1 MRTLFWTMTLMV
13 GLIGP
18 ISDPSTTFAEESTNS
33 QVLFTNVNIF
43 DGKNDALAMG
53 RDVLV
58 EGNLIKQIGQG
69 LKANE
74 KAIVIDGG
82 GRTLMPGLI
91 DGHAHVMIN
100 GDYGQIETNMDLTDL
115 AYRATRV
122 MERFLMDGFTTVRDM
137 GGPTFG
143 LQRNIDAG
151 IVLGP
156 RLYPSGSF
164 ISQTSG
170 HGDFRDRADGGF
182 SNLTHQDRSNFER
195 FGMGTVA
202 DGVPAVLAATRLNLR
217 NGATQ
222 IKIMAG
228 GGGSSRF
235 DPIDTTQFSK
245 EETCAIVET
254 TKDWGTYVAAHV
266 FTDRAMNRLMECGVK
281 SFEHGFFMSEA
292 TMKKIAEKG
301 IFVVP
306 QMWGISPDLAR
317 NPLMPKD
324 KIPMVQA
331 LGKKFKDFGRN
342 LLKHKVKVV
351 FASDYVG
358 EFADAE
364 RARRYEL
371 WWRTQTFDSTF
382 EVLKQLTSTAGELLA
397 LSGPRNPYQAGKLG
411 VIEEGAYADLLLVD
425 GNPLKDITMIGG
437 TEQWFDADPEW
448 KPIETLK
455 MIMKDGKIYKNT
467 LK

>member
-1 MRTLFWTMTLMV
+1 MNVLAV
-13 GLIGP
+13 P
-18 ISDPSTTFAEESTNS
+18 
-33 QVLFTNVNIF
+33 QVLFAKEKVQEQILITNVNIF
-43 DGKNDALAMG
+43 DGKTDTLAMSQ
-53 RDVLV
+53 DVLV
-58 EGNLIKQIGQG
+58 EGNLIKQIGKG
-69 LKANE
+69 LKADE
-74 KAIVIDGG
+74 KTTVIDGK

-100 GDYGQIETNMDLTDL
+100 GDFGQIETNMDLTDL

-122 MERFLMDGFTTVRDM
+122 MERFLMDGFTSVRDM

-143 LQRNIDAG
+143 LQRNIDAD
-151 IVLGP
+151 IVRGP
-156 RLYPSGSF
+156 RLYPSGAF

-170 HGDFRDRADGGF
+170 HGDFRDRGDVGF

-195 FGMGTVA
+195 FGMGNVA

-228 GGGSSRF
+228 GGGASRF

-281 SFEHGFFMSEA
+281 SFEHGFFMSES

-301 IFVVP
+301 IYVVP
-306 QMWGISPDLAR
+306 QMWGISPDLAK
-317 NPLMPKD
+317 NPLMAKD
-324 KIPMVQA
+324 KIPMVME

-371 WWRTQTFDSTF
+371 WWRTQTFGSNL

-397 LSGPRNPYQAGKLG
+397 LSGPRNPYKAGKLG

-425 GNPLKDITMIGG
+425 GNPLKDITLIGG
-437 TEQWFDADPEW
+437 TDKWFDADPEW
-448 KPIETLK
+448 KPIEALQL
-455 MIMKDGKIYKNT
+455 IMKDGKIYKNT
-467 LK
+467 LAQ

>member
-1 MRTLFWTMTLMV
+1 MTLMV

-33 QVLFTNVNIF
+33 QILFTNVNIF
-43 DGKNDALAMG
+43 DGENDALAMS

-122 MERFLMDGFTTVRDM
+122 MERFLMDGFTSVRDM

-156 RLYPSGSF
+156 RLYPSGAF

-182 SNLTHQDRSNFER
+182 SAALHGDVSNFQR
-195 FGMGTVA
+195 FGIGTV
-202 DGVPAVLAATRLNLR
+202 
-217 NGATQ
+217 
-222 IKIMAG
+222 
-228 GGGSSRF
+228 
-235 DPIDTTQFSK
+235 
-245 EETCAIVET
+245 
-254 TKDWGTYVAAHV
+254 
-266 FTDRAMNRLMECGVK
+266 DRR
-281 SFEHGFFMSEA
+281 
-292 TMKKIAEKG
+292 
-301 IFVVP
+301 
-306 QMWGISPDLAR
+306 
-317 NPLMPKD
+317 
-324 KIPMVQA
+324 
-331 LGKKFKDFGRN
+331 
-342 LLKHKVKVV
+342 
-351 FASDYVG
+351 
-358 EFADAE
+358 
-364 RARRYEL
+364 
-371 WWRTQTFDSTF
+371 
-382 EVLKQLTSTAGELLA
+382 
-397 LSGPRNPYQAGKLG
+397 
-411 VIEEGAYADLLLVD
+411 
-425 GNPLKDITMIGG
+425 
-437 TEQWFDADPEW
+437 
-448 KPIETLK
+448 
-455 MIMKDGKIYKNT
+455 
-467 LK
+467 

>member
-1 MRTLFWTMTLMV
+1 MTLMV
-13 GLIGP
+13 GLIAP

-43 DGKNDALAMG
+43 DGKNDALAMS

-74 KAIVIDGG
+74 KATVIDGG

-122 MERFLMDGFTTVRDM
+122 MERFLLDGFTSVRDM

-156 RLYPSGSF
+156 RLYPSGAF

-182 SNLTHQDRSNFER
+182 SAALHGDVSNFQR
-195 FGMGTVA
+195 FGIGTVA

-266 FTDRAMNRLMECGVK
+266 FTDRAMNRLMECDVK
-281 SFEHGFFMSEA
+281 SFEHAFFMSES

-324 KIPMVQA
+324 KIPMVME

-342 LLKHKVKVV
+342 LLKYKVKVV

-371 WWRTQTFDSTF
+371 WWRTQTFDSNF

-397 LSGPRNPYQAGKLG
+397 LSGPRNPYKAGKLG
-411 VIEEGAYADLLLVD
+411 V
-425 GNPLKDITMIGG
+425 GNPLKDITVIGG
-437 TEQWFDADPEW
+437 TEQWFAADPEW

-467 LK
+467 L

>member
-1 MRTLFWTMTLMV
+1 MNVLAV
-13 GLIGP
+13 P
-18 ISDPSTTFAEESTNS
+18 
-33 QVLFTNVNIF
+33 QVLFAKEKVQEHILITNVNIF
-43 DGKNDALAMG
+43 DGKSDALAMSQ
-53 RDVLV
+53 DVLV

-69 LKANE
+69 LKADE
-74 KAIVIDGG
+74 QTTVIDGK

-100 GDYGQIETNMDLTDL
+100 GDFGQIETNMDLTDL

-122 MERFLMDGFTTVRDM
+122 MERFLMDGFTSVRDM

-143 LQRNIDAG
+143 LQRNIDAD
-151 IVLGP
+151 IVRGP
-156 RLYPSGSF
+156 RLYPSGAF

-170 HGDFRDRADGGF
+170 HGDFRDRGDVGF

-195 FGMGTVA
+195 FGMGNVA

-228 GGGSSRF
+228 GGGASRF

-281 SFEHGFFMSEA
+281 SFEHGFFMSES

-301 IFVVP
+301 IYVVP
-306 QMWGISPDLAR
+306 QMWGISPDLAK
-317 NPLMPKD
+317 NPLMAKD
-324 KIPMVQA
+324 KIPMVME

-371 WWRTQTFDSTF
+371 WWRTQTFGSNL

-397 LSGPRNPYQAGKLG
+397 LSGPRNPYKAGKLG

-425 GNPLKDITMIGG
+425 GNPLKDITLIGG
-437 TEQWFDADPEW
+437 TDKWFDADPEW
-448 KPIETLK
+448 KPIESLK
-455 MIMKDGKIYKNT
+455 VIMKDGKIYKNT
-467 LK
+467 LAQ